1 MTLGRKR
8 EQTVKGH
15 FFFFT
20 LLQITELSSLSSAVA
35 LRKLDQHRAAQG
47 DQNRCEYVFARG
59 AIIEIGKRGRFGSH
73 NQIGGYEHGG
83 GEQDR
88 RERDP

>member
-15 FFFFT
+15 FFFYAF
-20 LLQITELSSLSSAVA
+20 LQVSAFLRSSAVA
-35 LRKLDQHRAAQG
+35 LRKLDQNRAAQS

-59 AIIEIGKRGRFGSH
+59 AIIEIGKRGRLGSH
-73 NQIGGYEHGG
+73 AQIGGYEHGG

-88 RERDP
+88 RECDP